1 MAFIKDYTDIDFL
14 SDLNEILSEKP
25 TSSQRDIGD
34 DVGASVSIVNALI
47 KRCLERGWVAVS
59 RIDGRKLRYML
70 TAEGFKALT
79 KRSISFMKRNFT
91 QLSNYKK
98 NIDNHIEQAK
108 YAGKTKVVLY
118 GTSDVSFLLEES
130 CKAHDMEFEIK
141 DTSEIPEIVAENE
154 FAVVGES
161 VQEEVY
167 EVGQN
172 GQLATVFG
180 LARGF

>member
-1 MAFIKDYTDIDFL
+1 
-14 SDLNEILSEKP
+14 
-25 TSSQRDIGD
+25 
-34 DVGASVSIVNALI
+34 
-47 KRCLERGWVAVS
+47 
-59 RIDGRKLRYML
+59 
-70 TAEGFKALT
+70 
-79 KRSISFMKRNFT
+79 MKRNFT

-130 CKAHDMEFEIK
+130 CKAYDMEFEIK
-141 DTSEIPEIVAENE
+141 DTSEIPEIVEKDE

-161 VQEEVY
+161 VQDEVY
-167 EVGQN
+167 EVEQS